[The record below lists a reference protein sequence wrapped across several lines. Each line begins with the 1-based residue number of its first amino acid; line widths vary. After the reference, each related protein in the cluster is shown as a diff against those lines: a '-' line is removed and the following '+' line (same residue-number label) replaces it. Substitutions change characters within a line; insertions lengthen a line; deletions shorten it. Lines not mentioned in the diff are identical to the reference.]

1 MMAAMKR
8 PLRSGLLA
16 LALATCVGCDQAA
29 KALAREALAFSPP
42 LALLGGAVRLQY
54 AENPGA
60 FLSLGASLPAEA
72 RFLLGTVFVGATL
85 AALLIFTLRAAGL
98 SPGQRTGFALILSG
112 GVGNLIDRVM
122 NDGQVIDFVVLRLG
136 PFHTGIFNVADVAI
150 TAGVLIA
157 ALSGWTR
164 PAESCVPE
172 A

>member
-1 MMAAMKR
+1 MKR

-42 LALLGGAVRLQY
+42 LALFGGAVRLQY

-60 FLSLGASLPAEA
+60 FLSLGASLPAA
-72 RFLLGTVFVGATL
+72 TRFFLGTVLVGATL

-98 SPGQRTGFALILSG
+98 SPGQRTGLALILSG
-112 GVGNLIDRVM
+112 GVGNLIDRLV
-122 NDGQVIDFVVLRLG
+122 NDGPVIDFVVLRLG

-157 ALSGWTR
+157 ALSGWTQ
-164 PAESCVPE
+164 PAESPVPE

>member
-1 MMAAMKR
+1 MKR

-16 LALATCVGCDQAA
+16 LALVTCVGCDQAA

-60 FLSLGASLPAEA
+60 FLSLGAGLPAEI

-98 SPGQRTGFALILSG
+98 SPGQQIGLALILSG
-112 GVGNLIDRVM
+112 GVGNLIDRLL

-136 PFHTGIFNVADVAI
+136 AFHTGIFNVADVAI

-164 PAESCVPE
+164 PVESRVPE
-172 A
+172 T